1 METTDDC
8 GADLKLII
16 SGCFGEACPDVW
28 FVSARVYVCVCA
40 CASSLQ

>member
-1 METTDDC
+1 MEKTDDC
-8 GADLKLII
+8 GADAKLI

-28 FVSARVYVCVCA
+28 FVSARVCVCVCA